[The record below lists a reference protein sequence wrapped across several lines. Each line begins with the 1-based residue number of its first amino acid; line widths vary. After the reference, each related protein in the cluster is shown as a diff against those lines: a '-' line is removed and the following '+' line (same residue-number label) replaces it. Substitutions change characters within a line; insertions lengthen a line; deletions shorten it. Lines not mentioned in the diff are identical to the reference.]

1 VGLDAVVY
9 RNKRHLNLALDEKF
23 ALLLPETGEVY
34 FESYELSRK
43 YRDQCRATSHRLG
56 NMSLVSFLREEA
68 TRLVGLNS
76 MVVQR
81 VLYSGT
87 HSGDTIAGESI
98 HKLAAELE
106 SIRETKH
113 LSPEFRL
120 FLPAMDDLISAAKR
134 EGNPIV
140 FV

>member
-1 VGLDAVVY
+1 
-9 RNKRHLNLALDEKF
+9 
-23 ALLLPETGEVY
+23 
-34 FESYELSRK
+34 
-43 YRDQCRATSHRLG
+43 
-56 NMSLVSFLREEA
+56 MSMVSFLREEA

-76 MVVQR
+76 MLVQK

-87 HSGDTIAGESI
+87 HSGDTIARESI

-106 SIRETKH
+106 LIRETKR
-113 LSPEFRL
+113 LSLEFRL
-120 FLPAMDDLISAAKR
+120 LLAAIDDLISAAKH